1 MKKTKT
7 ATVQK
12 KKRFSFPTGREVYD
26 RIIVKIEPELV
37 TANLKKL
44 DAPYKK
50 ETKAARK
57 KRYARYAK
65 ALKEYRKEYN
75 AWITRLRTA
84 VSAYKKAV
92 TKTVEKMNKN
102 KEDAALKAL
111 EDQMFAA

>member
-7 ATVQK
+7 ATAQ
-12 KKRFSFPTGREVYD
+12 KKRFAFPTGREVYD

-65 ALKEYRKEYN
+65 ALKQYRKEYN
-75 AWITRLRTA
+75 AWIARLRMA

-92 TKTVEKMNKN
+92 TRAVEKMNKT
-102 KEDAALKAL
+102 KEDDALKAL
-111 EDQMFAA
+111 EAQMFAA